1 MSTLHTQPP
10 FVAGAPLSD
19 ADAAL
24 VLVHG
29 RGASALSILGLAPAI
44 LPDAVRPTTAVL
56 LPEADGG
63 TWYPYSFLAP
73 LAANEPWLGAAVDAV
88 QRTIGSAVE
97 AGIPHRR
104 IVLAGFSQGACLA
117 LETAARTGAPLAAV
131 AAFSGGLIGSADR
144 PDGDKSFDYTT
155 RLDDVPVFIGG
166 AERDAHIP
174 KERME
179 RSADVLT
186 RLGAHVTLQI
196 RSGDAHTVTPGE
208 EATVRALIARALG

>member
-1 MSTLHTQPP
+1 MSRLHTQPP
-10 FVAGAPLSD
+10 FAAGAPLAD

-24 VLVHG
+24 ILVHG
-29 RGASALSILGLAPAI
+29 RGASALSILGLAPEI
-44 LPDAVRPTTAVL
+44 VPERSRPATAVL

-63 TWYPYSFLAP
+63 TWYPHSFLAP

-88 QRTIGSAVE
+88 QRAIATALD
-97 AGIPHRR
+97 AGVPHGR

-144 PDGDKSFDYTT
+144 PDGQAFQYPT
-155 RLDDVPVFIGG
+155 RLDGVPVFIGG

-174 KERME
+174 RERME
-179 RSADVLT
+179 RSAEVMAD
-186 RLGAHVTLQI
+186 LGARVTLSI
-196 RSGDAHTVTPGE
+196 RPGDVHTVTPGE
-208 EATVRALIARALG
+208 ISTVRAMIAAALG